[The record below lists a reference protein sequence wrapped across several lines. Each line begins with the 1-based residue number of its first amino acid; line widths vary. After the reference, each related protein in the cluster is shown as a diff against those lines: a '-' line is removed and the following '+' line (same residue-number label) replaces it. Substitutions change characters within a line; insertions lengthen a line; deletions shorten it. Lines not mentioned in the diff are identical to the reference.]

1 MYINYS
7 AKDFIESDIFL
18 VALTFGVYFGAM
30 RLRDIT
36 GVSAF
41 HPVLVTVA
49 VLIGFLQLTGISY
62 ETYSRPGHMIEFW
75 LKPAI
80 VALGLPLYTQLKV
93 IRKQFIPIL
102 MCELAG
108 CVVGIISVVLIAKWM
123 GASREVIISLA
134 PKSVTNAI
142 AIEITG
148 HLGGIPSLTAS
159 IVVLVGLLGAVVG
172 LKVLS
177 LGNISSPVAQG
188 ISMGTAAH
196 VIGTSR
202 VNQLSERY
210 GAYATVGLIING
222 VLTSVLAGP
231 LLTLLL

>member
-1 MYINYS
+1 M
-7 AKDFIESDIFL
+7 DFIESDIFL

-30 RLRDIT
+30 RLRDMT
-36 GVSAF
+36 GLSVF

-49 VLIGFLQLTGISY
+49 VLIGFLELTGISY

-80 VALGLPLYTQLKV
+80 VALGLPLYTQLRV
-93 IRKQFIPIL
+93 IRKQFVPIL

-142 AIEITG
+142 AIEITN

-159 IVVLVGLLGAVVG
+159 IVVLVGLLGAVIG

-177 LGNISSPVAQG
+177 FGNISSPVAQG

-222 VLTSVLAGP
+222 VLTSILAGP
-231 LLTLLL
+231 LLTLLGV

>member
-1 MYINYS
+1 M
-7 AKDFIESDIFL
+7 DFIESDIFL

-202 VNQLSERY
+202 VNHLSERY

>member
-1 MYINYS
+1 M
-7 AKDFIESDIFL
+7 DFIESDIFL

-41 HPVLVTVA
+41 PPVLVTVA

-231 LLTLLL
+231 LLNLLL

>member
-1 MYINYS
+1 ME
-7 AKDFIESDIFL
+7 FIESDIFL
-18 VALTFGVYFGAM
+18 VALTFGVYFAAI
-30 RLRDIT
+30 RLRNMTRIE
-36 GVSAF
+36 AL

-49 VLIGFLQLTGISY
+49 VLIIILKLTGISY
-62 ETYSRPGHMIEFW
+62 ETYSRPGSMIEFW

-80 VALGLPLYTQLKV
+80 VALGLPLYTQLKA
-93 IRKQFIPIL
+93 IRRQFIPIL

-108 CVVGIISVVLIAKWM
+108 CVTGIISVVLIAKGM
-123 GASREVIISLA
+123 GASRDVIISLA

-148 HLGGIPSLTAS
+148 QLGGIPSLTAS
-159 IVVLVGLLGAVVG
+159 IVVLVGLLGAVAG

-177 LGNISSPVAQG
+177 IGNISSPVAQG

-202 VNQLSERY
+202 VTQMSERY

-222 VLTSVLAGP
+222 ILTSILAGP
-231 LLTLLL
+231 LLDLMGV

>member
-1 MYINYS
+1 ME
-7 AKDFIESDIFL
+7 FIESDIFL
-18 VALTFGVYFGAM
+18 VALTFGVYFAAI
-30 RLRDIT
+30 RLRNMTRIE
-36 GVSAF
+36 AL

-49 VLIGFLQLTGISY
+49 VLIIILKLTGISY
-62 ETYSRPGHMIEFW
+62 ETYSRPGSMIEFW

-80 VALGLPLYTQLKV
+80 VALGLPLYTQLKA
-93 IRKQFIPIL
+93 IRRQFIPIL

-108 CVVGIISVVLIAKWM
+108 CVTGIISVVLIAKGL
-123 GASREVIISLA
+123 GASRDVIISLA

-148 HLGGIPSLTAS
+148 QLGGIPSLTAS
-159 IVVLVGLLGAVVG
+159 IVVLVGLLGAVAG

-177 LGNISSPVAQG
+177 IGNISSPVAQG

-202 VNQLSERY
+202 VTQMSERY

-222 VLTSVLAGP
+222 ILTSILAGP
-231 LLTLLL
+231 LLDLMGV

>member
-1 MYINYS
+1 M
-7 AKDFIESDIFL
+7 DFIESDIFL

-30 RLRDIT
+30 RLRDMT
-36 GVSAF
+36 GISAF

-49 VLIGFLQLTGISY
+49 VLIGFLELTGISY

-80 VALGLPLYTQLKV
+80 VALGLPLYTQLRA
-93 IRKQFIPIL
+93 IRKQFVPIL

-142 AIEITG
+142 AIEITNQ
-148 HLGGIPSLTAS
+148 LGGIPSLTAS

-222 VLTSVLAGP
+222 VLTSVFAGP
-231 LLTLLL
+231 LLTLLGV

>member
-1 MYINYS
+1 M
-7 AKDFIESDIFL
+7 DFIESDIFL

-62 ETYSRPGHMIEFW
+62 ETYSRSGHMIEFW

-222 VLTSVLAGP
+222 VLTSVFAGP

>member
-1 MYINYS
+1 ME
-7 AKDFIESDIFL
+7 FIESDIFL
-18 VALTFGVYFGAM
+18 VALTFGVYFAAI
-30 RLRDIT
+30 RLRDMTRIE
-36 GVSAF
+36 AL

-49 VLIGFLQLTGISY
+49 VLIIILKLTGISY
-62 ETYSRPGHMIEFW
+62 ETYSRPGSMIEFW

-80 VALGLPLYTQLKV
+80 VALGLPLYTQLKA
-93 IRKQFIPIL
+93 IRRQFIPIL

-108 CVVGIISVVLIAKWM
+108 CVTGIISVVLIAKGM
-123 GASREVIISLA
+123 GASRDVIISLA

-148 HLGGIPSLTAS
+148 QLGGIPSLTAS
-159 IVVLVGLLGAVVG
+159 IVVLVGLLGAVAG

-177 LGNISSPVAQG
+177 IGNISSPVAQG

-202 VNQLSERY
+202 VTQMSERY

-222 VLTSVLAGP
+222 ILTSILAAP
-231 LLTLLL
+231 LLDLMGV

>member
-1 MYINYS
+1 MQ
-7 AKDFIESDIFL
+7 FIESDIFL
-18 VALTFGVYFGAM
+18 VALTFGVYFGAV
-30 RLRDIT
+30 RLRDMT
-36 GVSAF
+36 GISAL

-49 VLIGFLQLTGISY
+49 VLIGLLEVTGISY

-80 VALGLPLYTQLKV
+80 VALGLPLYTQLRA
-93 IRKQFIPIL
+93 IRKQLVPIL

-108 CVVGIISVVLIAKWM
+108 CIVGIISVVLIAKWM

-148 HLGGIPSLTAS
+148 QLGGIPSLTAS

-177 LGNISSPVAQG
+177 IGNISSPVAQG

-231 LLTLLL
+231 LLHLMGI

>member
-1 MYINYS
+1 M
-7 AKDFIESDIFL
+7 DFIESDIFL

-108 CVVGIISVVLIAKWM
+108 CVVGIISVVLIAKCM

-231 LLTLLL
+231 LLNLLL

>member
-1 MYINYS
+1 M
-7 AKDFIESDIFL
+7 DFIESDIFL
-18 VALTFGVYFGAM
+18 VALTFGVYFAAI

-36 GVSAF
+36 RISAL

-49 VLIGFLQLTGISY
+49 VLIVILRLTGISY
-62 ETYSRPGHMIEFW
+62 ETYSRPGRMIEFW

-80 VALGLPLYTQLKV
+80 VALGLPLYTQLKA
-93 IRKQFIPIL
+93 IRRQFVPIL
-102 MCELAG
+102 VCELAG
-108 CVVGIISVVLIAKWM
+108 CIVGIISVVLIAKCM

-148 HLGGIPSLTAS
+148 QLGGIPSLTAS
-159 IVVLVGLLGAVVG
+159 IVVLVGLLGAVAG

-177 LGNISSPVAQG
+177 LGNIYSPVAQG

-202 VNQLSERY
+202 VTQLSERY

-222 VLTSVLAGP
+222 VLTSILAGP
-231 LLTLLL
+231 LLDLMGI

>member
-1 MYINYS
+1 ME
-7 AKDFIESDIFL
+7 FIESDIFL
-18 VALTFGVYFGAM
+18 VALTFGVYFAAI
-30 RLRDIT
+30 RLRDMTRIE
-36 GVSAF
+36 AL

-49 VLIGFLQLTGISY
+49 VLIIILKLTGISY
-62 ETYSRPGHMIEFW
+62 ETYSRPGSMIEFW

-80 VALGLPLYTQLKV
+80 VALGLPLYTQLKA
-93 IRKQFIPIL
+93 IRRQFIPIL

-108 CVVGIISVVLIAKWM
+108 CVTGIISVVLIAKGM
-123 GASREVIISLA
+123 GASRDVIISLA

-142 AIEITG
+142 AREITG
-148 HLGGIPSLTAS
+148 QLGGIPSLTAS
-159 IVVLVGLLGAVVG
+159 IVVLVGLLGAVAG

-177 LGNISSPVAQG
+177 IGNISSPVAQG

-202 VNQLSERY
+202 VTQMSERY

-222 VLTSVLAGP
+222 ILTSILAGP
-231 LLTLLL
+231 LLDLMGV

>member
-1 MYINYS
+1 
-7 AKDFIESDIFL
+7 
-18 VALTFGVYFGAM
+18 
-30 RLRDIT
+30 
-36 GVSAF
+36 
-41 HPVLVTVA
+41 
-49 VLIGFLQLTGISY
+49 
-62 ETYSRPGHMIEFW
+62 MIEFW

-159 IVVLVGLLGAVVG
+159 IVGAVVG
-172 LKVLS
+172 LKVWS

>member
-1 MYINYS
+1 MQ
-7 AKDFIESDIFL
+7 FIESDIFL
-18 VALTFGVYFGAM
+18 VALTFGVYFGAV

-36 GVSAF
+36 GISAL

-49 VLIGFLQLTGISY
+49 VLIGLLELTGISY

-80 VALGLPLYTQLKV
+80 VALGLPLYTQLKT
-93 IRKQFIPIL
+93 IRRQLVPIL

-142 AIEITG
+142 AIEITN

-177 LGNISSPVAQG
+177 FGNISSPVAQG

-231 LLTLLL
+231 LLQLMGI

>member
-1 MYINYS
+1 M
-7 AKDFIESDIFL
+7 DFIESDIFL

-222 VLTSVLAGP
+222 VLTSILAGP
-231 LLTLLL
+231 LLNLLL

>member
-1 MYINYS
+1 M
-7 AKDFIESDIFL
+7 DFIESDIFL

-148 HLGGIPSLTAS
+148 HLGGMPSLTAS

-231 LLTLLL
+231 LLNLLL

>member
-1 MYINYS
+1 M
-7 AKDFIESDIFL
+7 DFIESDIFL

-188 ISMGTAAH
+188 VSMGTAAH

-231 LLTLLL
+231 LLNLLL

>member
-1 MYINYS
+1 M
-7 AKDFIESDIFL
+7 DFIESDIFL

-210 GAYATVGLIING
+210 GAYATVRLIING

-231 LLTLLL
+231 LLNLLL

>member
-1 MYINYS
+1 ME
-7 AKDFIESDIFL
+7 FIESDIFL
-18 VALTFGVYFGAM
+18 VALTFGVYFAAI
-30 RLRDIT
+30 RLRDMTRIE
-36 GVSAF
+36 AL

-49 VLIGFLQLTGISY
+49 VLIIILKLTGISY
-62 ETYSRPGHMIEFW
+62 ETYSRPGSMIEFW

-80 VALGLPLYTQLKV
+80 VALGLPLYTQLKA
-93 IRKQFIPIL
+93 IRRQFIPIL

-108 CVVGIISVVLIAKWM
+108 CVTGIISVVLIAKGM
-123 GASREVIISLA
+123 GASRDVIISLA

-148 HLGGIPSLTAS
+148 QLGGIPSLTAS
-159 IVVLVGLLGAVVG
+159 IVVLVGLLGAVAG

-177 LGNISSPVAQG
+177 IGNISSPVAQG

-202 VNQLSERY
+202 VTQMSERY

-222 VLTSVLAGP
+222 ILTSILAGP
-231 LLTLLL
+231 LLDLMGV

>member
-1 MYINYS
+1 M
-7 AKDFIESDIFL
+7 DFIESDIFL

-108 CVVGIISVVLIAKWM
+108 YVVGIISVVLIAKWM

-231 LLTLLL
+231 LLNLLL

>member
-1 MYINYS
+1 M
-7 AKDFIESDIFL
+7 DFIASDIFL
-18 VALTFGVYFGAM
+18 VALTFGVYFAAL
-30 RLRDIT
+30 RLRDLTHIN
-36 GVSAF
+36 AF

-49 VLIGFLQLTGISY
+49 VLIIFLKATGISY
-62 ETYSRPGHMIEFW
+62 ETYARPGSMIEFW

-80 VALGLPLYTQLKV
+80 VALGLPLYTQLRA
-93 IRKQFIPIL
+93 IRRQFIPIL

-108 CVVGIISVVLIAKWM
+108 CIVGIISVVLIAKWM

-142 AIEITG
+142 AIEIAG
-148 HLGGIPSLTAS
+148 QLGGIPSLTAS
-159 IVVLVGLLGAVVG
+159 IVVVVGLLGAVAG

-177 LGNISSPVAQG
+177 FGNISSPVAQG

-202 VNQLSERY
+202 VSQLSERY

-222 VLTSVLAGP
+222 VLTSILAGP
-231 LLTLLL
+231 LLTLLGV

>member
-1 MYINYS
+1 M
-7 AKDFIESDIFL
+7 
-18 VALTFGVYFGAM
+18 ALTFGVYFGAM
-30 RLRDIT
+30 RLRDMSGWAIL
-36 GVSAF
+36 

-49 VLIGFLQLTGISY
+49 VLICFLELTGISY
-62 ETYSRPGHMIEFW
+62 DTYSRPGHMIEFW

-80 VALGLPLYTQLKV
+80 VALGLPLYTQLKT
-93 IRKQFIPIL
+93 IRKQFVPIL
-102 MCELAG
+102 MSELAG
-108 CVVGIISVVLIAKWM
+108 CVVGVISVVLIAKWM

-142 AIEITG
+142 AIEITN

-177 LGNISSPVAQG
+177 LGNVSSPVAQG

-210 GAYATVGLIING
+210 GAYATVGLILNG
-222 VLTSVLAGP
+222 VLTSILAGP
-231 LLTLLL
+231 LLSLLGI

>member
-1 MYINYS
+1 M
-7 AKDFIESDIFL
+7 DFIESDIIL

-30 RLRDIT
+30 RMRDIT

-210 GAYATVGLIING
+210 GAFATVVLIING

-231 LLTLLL
+231 LLNLLL

>member
-1 MYINYS
+1 MQ
-7 AKDFIESDIFL
+7 FIESDIFL
-18 VALTFGVYFGAM
+18 VALTFGVYFASIK
-30 RLRDIT
+30 LREWS
-36 GVSAF
+36 GVTAF

-49 VLIGFLQLTGISY
+49 VLIGFLQISGISY
-62 ETYSRPGHMIEFW
+62 ETYSRPGAMIEFW

-80 VALGLPLYTQLKV
+80 VALGLPLYTQLRT
-93 IRKQFIPIL
+93 IRKQLVPIL

-108 CVVGIISVVLIAKWM
+108 CIVGIISVVLIAKWM

-172 LKVLS
+172 LRVLS
-177 LGNISSPVAQG
+177 FGNISSPVAQG

-202 VNQLSERY
+202 VSQLSERY
-210 GAYATVGLIING
+210 GAYATVGLILNG

-231 LLTLLL
+231 LLQLLGV

>member
-1 MYINYS
+1 
-7 AKDFIESDIFL
+7 
-18 VALTFGVYFGAM
+18 
-30 RLRDIT
+30 
-36 GVSAF
+36 
-41 HPVLVTVA
+41 
-49 VLIGFLQLTGISY
+49 
-62 ETYSRPGHMIEFW
+62 MIEFW

-159 IVVLVGLLGAVVG
+159 IVALVWFA
-172 LKVLS
+172 
-177 LGNISSPVAQG
+177 
-188 ISMGTAAH
+188 
-196 VIGTSR
+196 
-202 VNQLSERY
+202 
-210 GAYATVGLIING
+210 
-222 VLTSVLAGP
+222 
-231 LLTLLL
+231 